1 MTGGRAVILGK
12 TGRNFAAGMSGGI
25 AYVLDEDGGFAGR
38 VNPETVDLDPLTAE
52 DLETLQRMVRR
63 HFQYT
68 RSKKADEVLRKWDT
82 YAPRFV
88 KVFPR
93 DYKRLLTDRI
103 AAGSGNG

>member
-1 MTGGRAVILGK
+1 
-12 TGRNFAAGMSGGI
+12 
-25 AYVLDEDGGFAGR
+25 
-38 VNPETVDLDPLTAE
+38 VDLEPLTAE
-52 DLETLQRMVRR
+52 DLEIVQRMVRR

-88 KVFPR
+88 RVFPR
-93 DYKRLLTDRI
+93 DYKRALTDRL